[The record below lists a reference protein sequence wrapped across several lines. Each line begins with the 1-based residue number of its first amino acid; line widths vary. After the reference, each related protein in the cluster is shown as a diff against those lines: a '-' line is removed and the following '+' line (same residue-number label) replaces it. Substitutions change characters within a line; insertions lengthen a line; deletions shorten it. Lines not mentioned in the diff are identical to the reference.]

1 MKKQS
6 MWLRIIVLMLSLC
19 MLVSVF
25 AACATEDDD
34 TDGAASGEGSEI
46 GGTEGGDL
54 GAETDAGGFIIDD
67 LGNDLNFDRTIRI
80 LGEQKYQS
88 QFYIA
93 EEVEGEPI
101 KNIIYARNETVQD
114 RLGVEFSWNFVNG
127 DWGSRTEFQKEVE
140 TACTTDPYDL
150 MACYNLVPYMLA
162 ANGFTANL
170 YDEDNYLDLTAPWWP
185 QSLLSEILVNDT
197 LYAVTESNDLGL
209 LKNMMAMFFNNDLLE
224 TRGIE
229 SPYDLVEKNEWT
241 IDKLAELIKDT
252 YEDKNADGG
261 VDKEDVFGFVNATA
275 AKRDAWFFALGYKYA
290 EVSNGEITS
299 LIGDPKMQDYVDKMV
314 NFYSTNDT
322 LINDPSQHKIFVDER
337 AYFYSAG
344 ILMTGALKDAE
355 STMHYGVVPLPK
367 LTADQPRYYTHLS
380 NTYDTWCASFNA
392 SDLEVVSAVLECMAS
407 ESYRQVGPVYFDT
420 YVKLRYATDEK
431 LAPMYDLVRDSV
443 TFDLIY
449 LYSCAYSTN
458 PKDSLKSCITK
469 PEQNSWS
476 SVYATNKDS
485 WDSSFAKI
493 VETYAKTN

>member
-6 MWLRIIVLMLSLC
+6 MWLRILVLALALC
-19 MLVSVF
+19 MMVSVF
-25 AACATEDDD
+25 AACATDEEDESLAD
-34 TDGAASGEGSEI
+34 GSENNDST
-46 GGTEGGDL
+46 GTEFAG
-54 GAETDAGGFIIDD
+54 ETDENGFLVDD
-67 LGNDLNFDRTIRI
+67 LGSDLNFDRTIKI
-80 LGEQKYQS
+80 LGESTYQA
-88 QFYIA
+88 QFYIP
-93 EEVEGEPI
+93 EEVEGDPI
-101 KNIIYARNETVQD
+101 KNIIYARNETVQE
-114 RLGVEFSWNFVNG
+114 RLGVEFQWNLVKG
-127 DWGSRTEFQKEVE
+127 DWGSRTGFQKEVE

-170 YDEDNYLDLTAPWWP
+170 YDEENYLDLTAPWWP

-197 LYAVTESNDLGL
+197 LYAVTDSNDLGL

-224 TRGIE
+224 QRKIE

-252 YEDKNADGG
+252 YEDKNTSST
-261 VDKEDVFGFVNATA
+261 VDHEDVFGFVNATA
-275 AKRDAWFFALGYKYA
+275 SKRDAWFFALGYKYS
-290 EVSNGEITS
+290 EVKDGEITS

-322 LINDPSQHKIFVDER
+322 LINDKSQHKIFVEER

-344 ILMTGALKDAE
+344 ILMTSALKTAE

-367 LTADQPRYYTHLS
+367 LTAEQSRYYTHLS

-392 SDLEVVSAVLECMAS
+392 SDLDVVSAVLECIAS
-407 ESYRQVGPVYFDT
+407 EDYRQVGPVYFDT

-449 LYSCAYSTN
+449 LYSCAYTTN
-458 PKDSLKSCITK
+458 PKDSIKSCITN
-469 PEQNSWS
+469 PTQNSWS
-476 SVYATNKDS
+476 SVYATNKDA
-485 WDSSFAKI
+485 WDSSFAQI
-493 VETYAKTN
+493 VATYAKAN